1 MGTISKKQQ
10 QQKKDFKSINMW
22 HIYEEQQ
29 TCLPYLF
36 YFLAMFVCCT

>member
-10 QQKKDFKSINMW
+10 QQKKDFKSIMW

-36 YFLAMFVCCT
+36 CFLAMFVCCT